1 MSTTP
6 TMNDVARVARVA
18 LKTVSRYVN
27 GETNID
33 PVLAGRIGD
42 AILQLGYR
50 RNLAAASIRPGWTSK
65 TLGLIIVDVANP
77 YYSTL
82 TRAVESYARDHGYL
96 LISASSDE
104 DGTRHD
110 RLVDRLMEQRVD
122 GLLIVPPRGGAR
134 SWSNVAAPIPAV
146 VFLDRPEQGTDEA
159 LRFDT
164 VLADNEGGAYDATR
178 ALLQA
183 GARRVAFVGDTL
195 DIHTMGLRHR
205 GYVRAIEDA
214 GHQIDHRLV
223 STDSHGADQAA
234 GNVERLL
241 RDTDVDALF
250 TANNRASIGALGAFR
265 RLGRRVPL
273 IGFDDFEAATLSE
286 PAVSVVSHDI
296 AEMGRTAA
304 GLLISRLAGRT
315 AEPAIYTLPTT
326 LERRGSEHL

>member
-6 TMNDVARVARVA
+6 TMNDVARVAGVA

-65 TLGLIIVDVANP
+65 TLGL
-77 YYSTL
+77 

-104 DGTRHD
+104 DGARHD

-183 GARRVAFVGDTL
+183 GAHRVAFVGDTL
-195 DIHTMGLRHR
+195 DIHTMDLRHR
-205 GYVRAIEDA
+205 GYVRAIEEA

-223 STDSHGADQAA
+223 STDSHCADQAA
-234 GNVERLL
+234 ERVERLL

-304 GLLISRLAGRT
+304 GLLISRLAGRA
-315 AEPAIYTLPTT
+315 AEPAIHTLPTT
-326 LERRGSEHL
+326 LECRGSEHP